1 MAGVSAIRVLIV
13 DDDPLVR
20 AGLTLM
26 LKGADELVVVGG
38 VADGADVAAAVDAHA
53 PDVVLMDIRMPGL
66 NGIDATRLL
75 RRRPDPPHVVML
87 TTFDADEHV
96 FGALRA
102 GAGGFLLKDTPPEG
116 IVDAVRRVAAG
127 EPILSPDVTRRLI
140 AHLAP
145 ETESRRRDDAHR
157 LLSRLSGREREVAAA
172 VGRGM
177 SNGDIAAELHMS
189 VGTVKSYVSR
199 ILAKTGLENRVQLA
213 LIAHDDRPS

>member
-1 MAGVSAIRVLIV
+1 MTTVRVLVV

-26 LKGADELVVVGG
+26 LRGAEELVVVGG
-38 VADGADVAAAVDAHA
+38 VADGADVGAAIEAHA

-66 NGIDATRLL
+66 DGIDATRLL
-75 RRRPDPPHVVML
+75 RRRPDPPHVIML

-116 IVDAVRRVAAG
+116 IVDAILRVVAG
-127 EPILSPDVTRRLI
+127 EPILSPSVTRRLI
-140 AHLAP
+140 AHLTP
-145 ETESRRRDDAHR
+145 ETESRRRDDAAR
-157 LLSRLSGREREVAAA
+157 LLSRLSDREREVAAA
-172 VGRGM
+172 VGRGL

-189 VGTVKSYVSR
+189 VGTVKGYISR
-199 ILAKTGLENRVQLA
+199 ILTKTNLENRVQLA
-213 LIAHDDRPS
+213 LISHDAPR

>member
-1 MAGVSAIRVLIV
+1 MAGVSAIRVLVV

-26 LKGADELVVVGG
+26 LRGADELVVVGG
-38 VADGADVAAAVDAHA
+38 VADGADVGAAVDSHA

-75 RRRPDPPHVVML
+75 RRRPDPPHIIML

-102 GAGGFLLKDTPPEG
+102 GASGFLLKDTPPEG
-116 IVDAVRRVAAG
+116 IVDAVVRVAAG
-127 EPILSPDVTRRLI
+127 EPILSPGVTRRLI

-145 ETESRRRDDAHR
+145 EAEDRRRDDARR
-157 LLSRLSGREREVAAA
+157 LLSRLSDREREVAAA
-172 VGRGM
+172 VGRGR
-177 SNGDIAAELHMS
+177 SNADIAAELHMS
-189 VGTVKSYVSR
+189 VGTVKSYISR
-199 ILAKTGLENRVQLA
+199 ILTKTNLDNRVQLA
-213 LIAHDDRPS
+213 LIAHDGPL

>member
-1 MAGVSAIRVLIV
+1 VLVV

-26 LKGADELVVVGG
+26 LRGADELVVVGG

-66 NGIDATRLL
+66 DGIDATRLL
-75 RRRPDPPHVVML
+75 RRRPDPPHVIML

-102 GAGGFLLKDTPPEG
+102 GASGFLLKDTPPEG
-116 IVDAVRRVAAG
+116 IVDAVLRVAAG
-127 EPILSPDVTRRLI
+127 EPILSPGVTRRLI

-145 ETESRRRDDAHR
+145 EAEDRRRADARR
-157 LLSRLSGREREVAAA
+157 LLSRLSDREREVAAA
-172 VGRGM
+172 VGRGR
-177 SNGDIAAELHMS
+177 SNADIAAELHMS
-189 VGTVKSYVSR
+189 VGTVKSYISR
-199 ILAKTGLENRVQLA
+199 ILAKTDLDNRVQLA
-213 LIAHDDRPS
+213 LIAHDSPL

>member
-1 MAGVSAIRVLIV
+1 MAGVSAIRVLVV

-26 LKGADELVVVGG
+26 LRGADELVVVGG

-66 NGIDATRLL
+66 DGIDATRLL
-75 RRRPDPPHVVML
+75 RRRPDPPHVIML

-102 GAGGFLLKDTPPEG
+102 GASGFLLKDTPPEG
-116 IVDAVRRVAAG
+116 IVDAVLRVAAG
-127 EPILSPDVTRRLI
+127 EPILSPGVTRRLI

-145 ETESRRRDDAHR
+145 EAEDRRRADAR
-157 LLSRLSGREREVAAA
+157 MLLSRLSDREREVAAA
-172 VGRGM
+172 VGRGR
-177 SNGDIAAELHMS
+177 SNADIAAELHMS
-189 VGTVKSYVSR
+189 VGTVKSYISR
-199 ILAKTGLENRVQLA
+199 ILAKTNLDNRVQLA
-213 LIAHDDRPS
+213 LIAHDSPL

>member
-1 MAGVSAIRVLIV
+1 MAGMTAIRVLVV

-26 LKGADELVVVGG
+26 LRGADELVVVGG
-38 VADGADVAAAVDAHA
+38 VADGADVGSAVDTHT

-66 NGIDATRLL
+66 DGIDATRLL
-75 RRRPDPPHVVML
+75 RRRPAPPYVIML

-102 GAGGFLLKDTPPEG
+102 GADGFLLKDTPPEG
-116 IVDAVRRVAAG
+116 IVDAIRRVVAG
-127 EPILSPDVTRRLI
+127 EPILSPSVTRRLI

-145 ETESRRRDDAHR
+145 ETDDRRRDDADR
-157 LLSRLSGREREVAAA
+157 LLSRLSGREREVADA
-172 VGRGM
+172 VGRGL

-189 VGTVKSYVSR
+189 VGTVKGYISR
-199 ILAKTGLENRVQLA
+199 ILTKTNLDNRIQLA
-213 LIAHDDRPS
+213 LIAHDAPR

>member
-1 MAGVSAIRVLIV
+1 MAGVSAIRVLVV

-26 LKGADELVVVGG
+26 LRGADELVVVGG

-75 RRRPDPPHVVML
+75 RRRPDPPQVVIL

-116 IVDAVRRVAAG
+116 IVDAVLRVAAG

-145 ETESRRRDDAHR
+145 ETEDRRRDDARR
-157 LLSRLSGREREVAAA
+157 LLSRLSDREREVAAA
-172 VGRGM
+172 VGRGR
-177 SNGDIAAELHMS
+177 SNADIAAELHMS

-199 ILAKTGLENRVQLA
+199 ILAKTGLDNRVQLA
-213 LIAHDDRPS
+213 LIAHDNPL

>member
-1 MAGVSAIRVLIV
+1 MAGVSAIRVLVV

-26 LKGADELVVVGG
+26 LRGADELVVVGG

-75 RRRPDPPHVVML
+75 RRRPDPPQVVIL

-116 IVDAVRRVAAG
+116 IVDAVLRVAAG

-145 ETESRRRDDAHR
+145 ETEDRRRDDARR
-157 LLSRLSGREREVAAA
+157 LLSRLSDREREVAAA
-172 VGRGM
+172 VGRGR
-177 SNGDIAAELHMS
+177 SNADIAAELHMS

-199 ILAKTGLENRVQLA
+199 ILAKTGLDNRVQLA
-213 LIAHDDRPS
+213 LIAHDDPL